1 MRRFLPLPGR
11 IVNGCLA
18 VALTG
23 SDRFAILAPMATA
36 LDQVTKDA
44 LNLPTR
50 QKLALAELLIESV
63 DSPADPDTEAAWES
77 EIEARI
83 RTIDEGKVTGVSFE
97 EVMRSAEQRLI
108 P

>member
-1 MRRFLPLPGR
+1 
-11 IVNGCLA
+11 VA
-18 VALTG
+18 VTLTG
-23 SDRFAILAPMATA
+23 SDMFAILAPMATA

-63 DSPADPDTEAAWES
+63 DSTADPEAEGAWES

-83 RTIDEGKVTGVSFE
+83 RAIDEGKVAGIPFA
-97 EVMRSAEQRLI
+97 EVMRVAEQRLI
-108 P
+108 T